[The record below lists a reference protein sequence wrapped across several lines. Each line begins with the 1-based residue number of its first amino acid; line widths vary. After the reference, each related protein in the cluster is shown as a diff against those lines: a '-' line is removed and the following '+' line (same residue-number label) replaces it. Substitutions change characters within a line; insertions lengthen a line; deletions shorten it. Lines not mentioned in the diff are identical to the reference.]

1 MEGAGD
7 SKGMGRYR
15 KEREMER
22 EGKNAHQMCRGE
34 GREGLDEAE
43 ERRAGGRGWLKDFR
57 DGEEAV
63 AGQARQVGA
72 GMWREE
78 VWRREKVMEE
88 IS

>member
-63 AGQARQVGA
+63 
-72 GMWREE
+72 MWREE
-78 VWRREKVMEE
+78 VWRREKGMEE